1 MIVVQ
6 VINVEKNTISTFIL
20 YHKKK
25 DAFDEQF
32 DKCNGQVEQLK
43 IQSVLLLLSINCI

>member
-6 VINVEKNTISTFIL
+6 VINVKKIL
-20 YHKKK
+20 SRLSFYTTKKK